1 MTDVIRREKM
11 SPKWFKQLRA
21 LFPTLVT
28 FVEQSYNNKIIVYE
42 RDITG
47 KIRVACTK
55 LIHNDIRP
63 ISITDA
69 IRTLFDVKQD
79 ATKNCTFPG
88 LTDYATWE
96 MGSDGKLHHGKY
108 VLISLYCVVDI
119 MLQIQNTYLFVCNT
133 ETRLVETL
141 TVGCKSTLTLSQL
154 AELCC

>member
-1 MTDVIRREKM
+1 MTDAVQRAIM
-11 SPKWFKQLRA
+11 SPKWFKQVRA
-21 LFPTLVT
+21 SFPTLVA
-28 FVEQSYNNKIIVYE
+28 FVEQSRNNKVIVYE

-55 LIHNDIRP
+55 LKHDNIQP
-63 ISITDA
+63 VPITDA
-69 IRTLFDVKQD
+69 IRTLFEVTQD
-79 ATKNCTFPG
+79 ETKNCTFPG